1 MDLTEIA
8 RGKWEGIFRHF
19 GIKIEPKKQMP
30 CPMCGGND
38 RFIFDNKQGR
48 GTFFCRQC
56 GAGTGY
62 QLISRIKNMP
72 LKDTIREV
80 KKVVGTVE
88 QKTVDKEMTDQQTK
102 KLLNETWKEATEMRE
117 GDPAWT
123 YLHDRTGW
131 RDYSR
136 NLRFHPTLWHQES
149 RSRMP
154 SLIAKV
160 TDQDNKPVSIH
171 RTYLTPEGKK
181 AHVPHPKMLM
191 AGNIPD
197 GSAVR
202 LASFNDTLGIAE
214 GIETALSAHAIF
226 GIPVWAAISAPMLV
240 KWKPPPMVSKVVIF
254 GDADHNFVGQSA
266 SYRLAQQLHKSGEYE
281 KIEVVIPS
289 INGADWN
296 DVLMLHGTQGA
307 KERWRL

>member
-1 MDLTEIA
+1 
-8 RGKWEGIFRHF
+8 
-19 GIKIEPKKQMP
+19 
-30 CPMCGGND
+30 
-38 RFIFDNKQGR
+38 
-48 GTFFCRQC
+48 
-56 GAGTGY
+56 
-62 QLISRIKNMP
+62 
-72 LKDTIREV
+72 
-80 KKVVGTVE
+80 
-88 QKTVDKEMTDQQTK
+88 
-102 KLLNETWKEATEMRE
+102 
-117 GDPAWT
+117 
-123 YLHDRTGW
+123 
-131 RDYSR
+131 
-136 NLRFHPTLWHQES
+136 
-149 RSRMP
+149 MP